1 MSVPR
6 AENSRWNGIAV
17 FAMKFRRRTTLKH
30 WCGSAAVRA
39 CGRSEELWTPCQDAL
54 LPAILSVRRHWPPMT
69 ACKRAIVCRIPD
81 APIDIREGCPLF
93 PSVGETADSAVFH
106 SCVGAATAIRSLWL
120 RLGMGGLQEHR
131 AGDQERCKRTD
142 RDFCFHGRSFRGVYT
157 DIQFFRAILTHAPP
171 RESDRTWC
179 TLITR
184 IWHYLTVDQPPALQD
199 LPGSCRRLCRRN
211 FLGHEQLST
220 EIRRAC
226 HCLLQSGQRVPAT
239 LFDERGPL
247 PFTGLFERSQ
257 LGVHGPRGHIIYG
270 VVRPGLPEQSWRR
283 RP

>member
-54 LPAILSVRRHWPPMT
+54 LPAILSVRRHWLPMT
-69 ACKRAIVCRIPD
+69 ACKRAIVCRIAD

-93 PSVGETADSAVFH
+93 PSVSETADSAVFH

-142 RDFCFHGRSFRGVYT
+142 RDFCFHGPPSAVFKLTSNSSGRS
-157 DIQFFRAILTHAPP
+157 
-171 RESDRTWC
+171 
-179 TLITR
+179 
-184 IWHYLTVDQPPALQD
+184 
-199 LPGSCRRLCRRN
+199 
-211 FLGHEQLST
+211 
-220 EIRRAC
+220 
-226 HCLLQSGQRVPAT
+226 
-239 LFDERGPL
+239 
-247 PFTGLFERSQ
+247 
-257 LGVHGPRGHIIYG
+257 
-270 VVRPGLPEQSWRR
+270 
-283 RP
+283 